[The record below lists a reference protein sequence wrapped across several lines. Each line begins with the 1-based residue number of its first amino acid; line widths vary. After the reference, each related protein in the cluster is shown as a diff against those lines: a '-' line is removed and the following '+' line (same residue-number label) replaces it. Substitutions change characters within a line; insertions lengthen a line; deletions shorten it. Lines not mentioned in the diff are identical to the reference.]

1 MPILLEQE
9 LQSEL
14 NQPGIRSRCGGRYYT
29 KIGVVG
35 GTAYCVRRSK
45 LSPVKKIKN
54 LHAEFNAEPLVR
66 IKLEFLEDGEVEI
79 VHSVGT
85 QPRIDP

>member
-14 NQPGIRSRCGGRYYT
+14 NQPGIRSRCSGRYYT

-35 GTAYCVRRSK
+35 GTAYCVRWSK
-45 LSPVKKIKN
+45 LSTVKKIEN

-66 IKLEFLEDGEVEI
+66 IKQNFLEDGEVEI
-79 VHSVGT
+79 VHPVRA
-85 QPRIDP
+85 QP